1 MALRNLAASPGVDA
15 NREAIIEQGGFD
27 VIARALQIAGEI
39 HYIFSY
45 IPGSEICTLRYEK
58 LHQLRPDTVTHTE
71 QSQATTAATVATVA
85 TATS

>member
-45 IPGSEICTLRYEK
+45 IPGSEICTLEI
-58 LHQLRPDTVTHTE
+58 
-71 QSQATTAATVATVA
+71 
-85 TATS
+85 